1 MEGNMNTDRETRT
14 RIAAMT
20 AAEAAIEA
28 DPRDPFRVLAETSAV
43 AAKSFRVNSERVF
56 DLADEIVI
64 ETLVEEHFDSVIRI
78 PGSQT
83 LNAG

>member
-1 MEGNMNTDRETRT
+1 MNTDRETRT

-43 AAKSFRVNSERVF
+43 AAKSFRVKSERVY
-56 DLADEIVI
+56 DLADGIVI
-64 ETLVEEHFDSVIRI
+64 ETLVEEHFDSATKSS
-78 PGSQT
+78 GAST
-83 LNAG
+83 LNVG

>member
-1 MEGNMNTDRETRT
+1 MNTDRETRT

-20 AAEAAIEA
+20 AAEAAIES

-43 AAKSFRVNSERVF
+43 AARNFKVDSGAVF
-56 DLADEIVI
+56 DFADGMVI
-64 ETLVEEHFDSVIRI
+64 EAMVEKHFEFAIQG

-83 LNAG
+83 LIAG